1 MKNYR
6 RFRCHYKIGVSRSR
20 FVRKYAIALL
30 PNKNESR
37 RCAEPFFC
45 WTIYKASDNYE
56 RQANEQSYAEPIQQA
71 IDPPNQKIGENE
83 DW

>member
-1 MKNYR
+1 MKITAAI
-6 RFRCHYKIGVSRSR
+6 RCDYKLVFSDLVCEEMCNCTSS
-20 FVRKYAIALL
+20 Y
-30 PNKNESR
+30 KNESR
-37 RCAEPFFC
+37 RYAEPFFC

-71 IDPPNQKIGENE
+71 IDPPNQQIGENE